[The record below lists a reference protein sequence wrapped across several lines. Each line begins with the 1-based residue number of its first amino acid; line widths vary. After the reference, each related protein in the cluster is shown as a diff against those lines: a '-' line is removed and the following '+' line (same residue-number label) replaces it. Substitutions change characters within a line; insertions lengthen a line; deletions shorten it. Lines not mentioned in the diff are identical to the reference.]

1 MRLAATIARYTLLEA
16 VRTRLPL
23 LVVSA
28 ILLLVSA
35 SLFAQQLAIAEGTR
49 FQIGL
54 YAAGARLGAVF
65 IAGLYVLAS
74 MAREF
79 DDKGLDVMLALDLPR
94 AHYLLGKL
102 AGYLA
107 IGMLLAAAAALP
119 LAFAAPWSAAL
130 QWAISLGLELSVV
143 IAFALFCI
151 VSLGHLTVA
160 ASLMAG
166 FYLLGRSLAA
176 VRLMSANPIAGGDT
190 LAHQVMHWTAEGLA
204 LLMPAFDEW
213 TRTAWVVDAP
223 ADWTHIALLAGHGAL
238 YVTLLAAA
246 AMFDFYRKDF

>member
-16 VRTRLPL
+16 VHARLPL
-23 LVVSA
+23 LVLSV
-28 ILLLVSA
+28 ILLLAGA
-35 SLFAQQLAIAEGTR
+35 SLFAGQLAITESTR
-49 FQIGL
+49 FQTGL
-54 YAAGARLGAVF
+54 YAAGARLAAVF
-65 IAGLYVLAS
+65 VAALYVLAS

-79 DDKGLDVMLALDLPR
+79 DDKGLDIILALDLSR

-107 IGMLLAAAAALP
+107 IGMLLAVAAAMP
-119 LAFAAPWSAAL
+119 LAFAAPWYAAL
-130 QWAISLGLELSVV
+130 QWGVSLGMELAVV

-151 VSLGHLTVA
+151 VSLGHPTAA

-176 VRLMSANPIAGGDT
+176 VRLMGANPIAGGDS
-190 LAHQVMHWTAEGLA
+190 LWHQFMQWTIEGLA
-204 LLMPAFDEW
+204 LLLPAFDEW

-223 ADWTHIALLAGHGAL
+223 AEWTDIARLAGHGAL

-246 AMFDFYRKDF
+246 AMFDFYRKDL

>member
-1 MRLAATIARYTLLEA
+1 MRSAATVARYTLLEA
-16 VRTRLPL
+16 VHTRLPL

-28 ILLLVSA
+28 ILLLVGA
-35 SLFAQQLAIAEGTR
+35 SLFAAQLAITESTR

-54 YAAGARLGAVF
+54 YAAGARLATVF
-65 IAGLYVLAS
+65 IAALYVLAS

-79 DDKGLDVMLALDLPR
+79 DDKGLDITLALDLPR

-107 IGMLLAAAAALP
+107 TGMLIAAAAAVP
-119 LAFAAPWSAAL
+119 LAIAAPGVAAL
-130 QWAISLGLELSVV
+130 QWGISLGVELAVV

-176 VRLMSANPIAGGDT
+176 IRLMGANPIAGGDS
-190 LAHQVMHWTAEGLA
+190 LAHQVMRWVTEGLA

-223 ADWTHIALLAGHGAL
+223 AAWTDIAVLAGHGAL
-238 YVTLLAAA
+238 YVILLATA